1 MMAGD
6 QSVAFEVD
14 YYISYTA
21 PDEAWAAWVAWLL
34 DASGYRVT
42 VQVWNV
48 APGAHP
54 VDAIREGASRAG
66 SVIAVI
72 SNTYLDA
79 IYGELESQVA
89 LTVDQIR
96 YKILPIYVEDSL
108 RPTIMDRKV
117 GIDLFDLTEDAARER
132 LLRAARMM
140 GDWRGGET
148 VSPSVA
154 RHSHS
159 ASPSTPGYSW
169 IPPFP
174 GDDADHE
181 IDPNEVVISALLSA
195 PAIKRRRRFLANITY
210 AAFQSLRPP
219 RPPRPPDRRELEA
232 ASNARW
238 ARLEERL
245 DRRLAR
251 AGPPSD
257 EHRQPPSTNQP
268 EDPR

>member
-1 MMAGD
+1 MAGD

-21 PDEAWAAWVAWLL
+21 PDEAWAEWVAWLL

-48 APGAHP
+48 APGAHS
-54 VDAIREGASRAG
+54 VDAIREGAIRAR
-66 SVIAVI
+66 SVIVVI
-72 SNTYLDA
+72 SSTYLDA
-79 IYGELESQVA
+79 IHGESESQPA
-89 LTVDQIR
+89 LTIDQIR
-96 YKILPIYVEDSL
+96 HKILPIYVEGFL
-108 RPTIMDRKV
+108 RPTIVDREV
-117 GIDLFDLTEDAARER
+117 GIDLFDLTENTARAR
-132 LLRAARMM
+132 LLHAARMM
-140 GDWRGGET
+140 GDWRDSET
-148 VSPSVA
+148 VSPSVT

-159 ASPSTPGYSW
+159 ASPRTPGYSW
-169 IPPFP
+169 SPPFP

-181 IDPNEVVISALLSA
+181 IDPNEVVFSALLRA
-195 PAIKRRRRFLANITY
+195 PAIKRRRGFLANITH
-210 AAFQSLRPP
+210 AAFQSL